1 MNLFAESD
9 RGKLVAPPS
18 LFDREA
24 LREEHGDWGHQ
35 LLRAA
40 TAMEILAQITDRD
53 LTVLLK
59 GGTLLQ
65 HSLEWPPYRASIDLD
80 LEVTDASA
88 LEAVLRQIEDA
99 FTDSDVHVSIQ
110 DTPLSGFTG
119 RVGFPRSSGPD
130 WSLRIDALENDRWP
144 AGTSSWEAIPAP
156 WADATRP
163 QVAPVE
169 TRASQKLLLS
179 ADPPYGRDL
188 ADHHGRQNFV
198 KDLFDLYCLGE
209 KPLESERILDAAH
222 DDVERKSDYLD
233 EQFRLEDLLDE
244 GTESLRQVAH
254 PPVDDDSLRGSIWR
268 GYDRV
273 KSGIRVSFTR
283 ASLRISAGCAHYAL
297 EGMRRDEL
305 DWQDT
310 WRPATDRSP
319 RSAWEGRPIQPV
331 IEVEDDYGVTAGILE
346 AWAQFREP
354 EEDR

>member
-9 RGKLVAPPS
+9 HRKLVAPPS
-18 LFDREA
+18 LFDREI

-40 TAMEILAQITDRD
+40 TAMEMLTQITDRN

-65 HSLEWPPYRASIDLD
+65 HSLEWPPYRASVDLD

-88 LEAVLRQIEDA
+88 LEAVLRQIEDSFA
-99 FTDSDVHVSIQ
+99 DSGVHVSIQ

-144 AGTSSWEAIPAP
+144 SGASPWQAIPAP
-156 WADATRP
+156 WEDATSP
-163 QVAPVE
+163 QVASVE
-169 TRASQKLLLS
+169 ARAAQKLLLS
-179 ADPPYGRDL
+179 ADPPYGRDVD
-188 ADHHGRQNFV
+188 DHHGRQNFV
-198 KDLFDLYCLGE
+198 KDLFDLHCLGE
-209 KPLESERILDAAH
+209 KQLQDQGVLEAARE
-222 DDVERKSDYLD
+222 DVERKSDYLD
-233 EQFRLEDLLDE
+233 EQFHLEDLLNE
-244 GTESLRQVAH
+244 GTDSLRQLAH

-268 GYDRV
+268 AYDRV

-283 ASLRISAGCAHYAL
+283 ASLRTSAGCAHHAL
-297 EGMRRDEL
+297 EGIRRDEL

-310 WRPATDRSP
+310 WRPATERSP
-319 RSAWEGRPIQPV
+319 RSAWEEREIQPV
-331 IEVEDDYGVTAGILE
+331 IGVEDDYGVTVGVLE
-346 AWAQFREP
+346 AWAQFSES
-354 EEDR
+354 D

>member
-18 LFDREA
+18 LFDREY

-40 TAMEILAQITDRD
+40 TAMEMLTQITDRD

-88 LEAVLRQIEDA
+88 LEAVLRQIEDS
-99 FTDSDVHVSIQ
+99 FVDSEVHVSIQ
-110 DTPLSGFTG
+110 DIPLSGFTG

-144 AGTSSWEAIPAP
+144 SGSSSWQAIPAP
-156 WADATRP
+156 WEDATSP

-169 TRASQKLLLS
+169 TRAAQKLLLS

-188 ADHHGRQNFV
+188 GDHHGRQNFV
-198 KDLFDLYCLGE
+198 KDLFDLQCLGE
-209 KPLESERILDAAH
+209 KDLRNQQVLEAACE
-222 DDVERKSDYLD
+222 DVERKSDYLS
-233 EQFRLEDLLDE
+233 EQFHLEDLLDQ
-244 GTESLRQVAH
+244 GTESLRQLAH
-254 PPVDDDSLRGSIWR
+254 PPADDDSLRGSLWR
-268 GYDRV
+268 AYGRV
-273 KSGIRVSFTR
+273 RSGIRVSFTR
-283 ASLRISAGCAHYAL
+283 ASLRTSAGCAHHAL
-297 EGMRRDEL
+297 EGIRHEEL

-319 RSAWEGRPIQPV
+319 RSAWEERPIQPV
-331 IEVEDDYGVTAGILE
+331 IEVEDGYGVTAGILE
-346 AWAQFREP
+346 AWAQFIES
-354 EEDR
+354 E

>member
-9 RGKLVAPPS
+9 RQSLVAPPS
-18 LFDREA
+18 LFDREI

-40 TAMEILAQITDRD
+40 TAMEMLAQITDRD

-65 HSLEWPPYRASIDLD
+65 HSLEWPPYRASVDLD
-80 LEVTDASA
+80 LEVADASA
-88 LEAVLRQIEDA
+88 LEAVLRQIEDS
-99 FTDSDVHVSIQ
+99 FVDSEVHVSIQ
-110 DTPLSGFTG
+110 DIPLPGFTG

-144 AGTSSWEAIPAP
+144 SGASPWQAIPAP
-156 WADATRP
+156 WEDANSP

-169 TRASQKLLLS
+169 ARVAQKLLLS

-188 ADHHGRQNFV
+188 DGHHGRQNFV
-198 KDLFDLYCLGE
+198 KDLFDLHCLGDKHLKE
-209 KPLESERILDAAH
+209 QRVLEAARE
-222 DDVERKSDYLD
+222 DVERKSDYLD
-233 EQFRLEDLLDE
+233 EQFHLEYLLEE
-244 GTESLRQVAH
+244 GTESLRQLAH

-268 GYDRV
+268 AYDRV
-273 KSGIRVSFTR
+273 KGGIHISFTR
-283 ASLRISAGCAHYAL
+283 ASLRTSAGCAHHAL
-297 EGMRRDEL
+297 EGIRRNEL

-319 RSAWEGRPIQPV
+319 RTAWEERSIQPV
-331 IEVEDDYGVTAGILE
+331 IEVKDDYGVTVGVLE
-346 AWAQFREP
+346 AWAQFNES
-354 EEDR
+354 E

>member
-9 RGKLVAPPS
+9 RRKLVALPS
-18 LFDREA
+18 LFDREI

-40 TAMEILAQITDRD
+40 TAMEMLAQITDRN

-65 HSLEWPPYRASIDLD
+65 HSLEWPPYRASVDLD
-80 LEVTDASA
+80 LEVTDAVA
-88 LEAVLRQIEDA
+88 LEAVLRQIEDSFA
-99 FTDSDVHVSIQ
+99 DSGVHVSIQ
-110 DTPLSGFTG
+110 DIPLPGFTG

-144 AGTSSWEAIPAP
+144 SGASPWQAIPAP
-156 WADATRP
+156 WKDATSP

-169 TRASQKLLLS
+169 ARAAQKLLLS

-188 ADHHGRQNFV
+188 DDHHGRQNFV
-198 KDLFDLYCLGE
+198 KDLFDLHCLGE
-209 KPLESERILDAAH
+209 KHLEDQRVLEAARE
-222 DDVERKSDYLD
+222 DVERKSNYLD
-233 EQFRLEDLLDE
+233 EQFHLEDLLDE
-244 GTESLRQVAH
+244 GTESLRQLAH

-268 GYDRV
+268 AYGRV
-273 KSGIRVSFTR
+273 RSGIRVSFTR
-283 ASLRISAGCAHYAL
+283 GSLRTSAGCAHHAL
-297 EGMRRDEL
+297 EGIRRDEL

-319 RSAWEGRPIQPV
+319 RSAWEERPIQPV
-331 IEVEDDYGVTAGILE
+331 IEVEDDYGVTAGVLE
-346 AWAQFREP
+346 AWAEFSES
-354 EEDR
+354 E